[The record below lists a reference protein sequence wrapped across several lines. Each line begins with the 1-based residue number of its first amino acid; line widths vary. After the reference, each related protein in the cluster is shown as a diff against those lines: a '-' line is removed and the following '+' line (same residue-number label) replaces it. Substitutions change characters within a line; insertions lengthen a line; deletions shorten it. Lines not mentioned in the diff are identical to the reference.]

1 MENNYKKLLCALSV
15 ITIVVIIIQLNIAF
29 GSNLER
35 NNNIVLEDSTNLDDN
50 SEVDKENLTSSINIE
65 NNDRVTEGSNKNY

>member
-29 GSNLER
+29 GSNLEG
-35 NNNIVLEDSTNLDDN
+35 NNNTRLQDN
-50 SEVDKENLTSSINIE
+50 MDTPLKIDTENITSSINIK
-65 NNDRVTEGSNKNY
+65 NNDQVTVK